1 MPDEAA
7 QPAASRRQSLG
18 VLVLILTASMWS
30 LNGPLIKLLSAGG
43 AGLDGVTIACFRSLL
58 GGLLFLPFAF
68 RRRET
73 LGHVPGRWLVATVAT
88 FTLMTA
94 AFVIATTRTAAA
106 NAIVLQYIAPL
117 VVFALAPVLLK
128 ERPRAVDAAA
138 LSVAMAGVLIIF
150 ALSPA
155 TDMGGLSIAL
165 LSGVGYGLLMLMLR
179 LVRRVDPTAVVC
191 LNTLGSGL
199 LLLPAV
205 GLFGTFSLSAWQW
218 AVLAGMSVVQ
228 FALPYVFFSWA
239 IRYVEAPKASLI
251 TLLETVLNPLW
262 TFLFVQEVPPRA
274 TLLGGPV
281 ILAGVAGWMLL
292 QWRRPQPRPA

>member
-1 MPDEAA
+1 MQDDAVHSA
-7 QPAASRRQSLG
+7 GFSRPTLG
-18 VLVLILTASMWS
+18 VLVLILTAAMWS

-58 GGLLFLPFAF
+58 GGLLFLPFAY

-73 LGHVPGRWLVATVAT
+73 LGHVPTRWLVATVTT

-117 VVFALAPVLLK
+117 VVFALAPVILQ

-138 LSVAMAGVLIIF
+138 LSVAMVGVVIIF

-179 LVRRVDPTAVVC
+179 LVRRVDPTVVVC

-218 AVLAGMSVVQ
+218 AVLVGMSVVQ

-262 TFLFVQEVPPRA
+262 TFLFIHEVPPRA

-281 ILAGVAGWMLL
+281 ILAGVMGWMVL
-292 QWRRPQPRPA
+292 QWRRPRANSE